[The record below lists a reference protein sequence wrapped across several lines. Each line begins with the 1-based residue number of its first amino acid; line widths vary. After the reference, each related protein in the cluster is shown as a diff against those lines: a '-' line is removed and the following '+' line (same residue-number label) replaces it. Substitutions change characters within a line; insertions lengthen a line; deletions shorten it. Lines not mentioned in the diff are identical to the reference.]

1 MKFQIEISDEEVK
14 EMAKRLLAD
23 KLVQGIDSGHGF
35 GWTYRKDVKEV
46 VRDVLKERM
55 DDLSNRAVQAASK
68 SIENRAVKKLLDK
81 LMDEEANYDS

>member
-23 KLVQGIDSGHGF
+23 KLVQEIDSGHGF

-81 LMDEEANYDS
+81 LRDEE